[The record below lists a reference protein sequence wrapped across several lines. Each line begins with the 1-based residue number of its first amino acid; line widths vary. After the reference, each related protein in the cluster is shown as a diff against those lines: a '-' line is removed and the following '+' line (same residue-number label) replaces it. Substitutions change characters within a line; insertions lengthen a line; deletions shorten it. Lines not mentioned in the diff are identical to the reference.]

1 MNVLPCAYISAIDK
15 EIAEIRENLAFS
27 KRHGGSDL
35 VPNYEAEIM
44 GLEMAK
50 NIIQRTYRAYQEITH
65 ETRAEAKS
73 SVRGREVLSIGNCR
87 AY

>member
-1 MNVLPCAYISAIDK
+1 MSILPGTYIAAIDR
-15 EIAEIRENLAFS
+15 EIADKKKDISFAKS
-27 KRHGGSDL
+27 HGGSDL

>member
-1 MNVLPCAYISAIDK
+1 MNVLPRMYMSAIDR
-15 EIAEIRENLAFS
+15 EIAEIKENLSFS
-27 KRHGGSDL
+27 RRHGGNDV
-35 VPNYEAEIM
+35 VPLYEAEIM